1 MNDSQSRTNADAP
14 RFVAGLLGRDILA
27 SRSPWLHET
36 EARAQGASL
45 AYLLFDFA
53 QHGWDESS
61 LPRILDAAATLGFA
75 GVNVTHPF
83 KQSVMK
89 HLDALS
95 PGAERVGA
103 VNTVSFADGRM
114 TGFNTDVIGFEESV
128 RRGLPDASLEHV
140 IQYGA
145 GGAGSATAHALLS
158 MGARKLTL
166 FDADEPRAAE
176 LAGELTR
183 RFGSATVEVGSDIER
198 NAPFATGFVNAT
210 PIGMEN
216 HPGSA
221 VPFTLL
227 EPHQWVAEIIY
238 FPLETKLLREARAR
252 GCPTL
257 DGSGMV
263 VFQAAAA
270 FEIFTGLQPDRGR
283 MLDSF
288 VNFIRRPAVAP
299 AVTVSKS

>member
-1 MNDSQSRTNADAP
+1 MNDSLSRPKTDAP
-14 RFVAGLLGRDILA
+14 SFVAGLLGRDILA

-36 EARAQGASL
+36 EAKAQGARL
-45 AYLLFDFA
+45 NYFLFDFA
-53 QHGWDESS
+53 QRGWDEST
-61 LPRILDAAATLGFA
+61 LPRVLDAATTLGFA

-95 PGAERVGA
+95 PGAEQVGA
-103 VNTVSFADGRM
+103 VNTVSFAGGRK
-114 TGFNTDVIGFEESV
+114 TGFNTDVTGFEESV
-128 RRGLPDASLEHV
+128 RRGLPDASLDHV

-158 MGARKLTL
+158 MGARRLTL
-166 FDADEPRAAE
+166 FDADAPKAVDLAAE
-176 LAGELTR
+176 LER
-183 RFGSATVEVGSDIER
+183 RFGSAAIEVGSDIER
-198 NAPFATGFVNAT
+198 TAPSATGFVNAT

-221 VPFTLL
+221 VPFALL
-227 EPHQWVAEIIY
+227 QPHQWVAEIVY
-238 FPLETKLLREARAR
+238 FPLETLLLREARAR

-288 VNFIRRPAVAP
+288 VNFIRKPAEAP
-299 AVTVSKS
+299 AFAVPKS